1 MCEAG
6 RVDSDTWGVE
16 LARGRSWV
24 WGLFVLPLVLVGVTA
39 AYGAV
44 IFDSLPHTLPTH
56 WGVSGHPDAWG
67 DRSFG
72 TVFGPLLIA
81 VGVTVVL
88 AVATLAVPLSMS
100 RGGVADGLPDAGEG
114 WSAVRDGWPD
124 AGDGWSAVRREGM
137 VRGMVAAGGLIATVV
152 SALVCAICVVS
163 WRSAEMLPPWIF
175 WVFFAL
181 LAVMMWG
188 ALACGNRWARRR
200 CASLGLTPIAEETQ
214 ADELWVAGVLY
225 NNPEDSQIL
234 VPKRDG
240 VGYTVNIGSV
250 GGRWMVFGFVAALV
264 VLAVLG
270 SLG

>member
-100 RGGVADGLPDAGEG
+100 RGGGADEL
-114 WSAVRDGWPD
+114 PD
-124 AGDGWSAVRREGM
+124 AGDGWSAVRREGL

-163 WRSAEMLPPWIF
+163 WRSAEMLPAWIF

-181 LAVMMWG
+181 LAVVLWG
-188 ALACGNRWARRR
+188 ALAWGNRWSRRR
-200 CASLGLTPIAEETQ
+200 CASLGLTPTAEEAQ
-214 ADELWVAGVLY
+214 ADKLWVAGVLY
-225 NNPEDSQIL
+225 NNPEDPQIL
-234 VPKRDG
+234 VPKRYG
-240 VGYTVNIGSV
+240 IGYTVNIGSV
-250 GGRWMVFGFVAALV
+250 GGRWMVFGFVAVLV
-264 VLAVLG
+264 VGFAVLG